1 MILGIQDTR
10 IRANTK
16 ISVTRPKKAE
26 VINSLTF
33 ALSLQFTLMVLAWQ
47 LFSLRLLHLV
57 RESKL
62 PALRF

>member
-1 MILGIQDTR
+1 MILGVQDTR
-10 IRANTK
+10 IRAKTK
-16 ISVTRPKKAE
+16 ISVTRPKKEE